1 MAVTK
6 INGNQISNTT
16 SAIISTLSFLNTN
29 SVFQLPTGTTEQ
41 RPTGVTYG
49 TMRFNTTL
57 DNAEIYKSDSDG
69 TGVDGWG
76 AIGGGGPAKGIDST
90 IRTNR
95 NTISENITVGPS
107 AGIQY
112 ANGMSAGPITIAN
125 GFTVTVDTGGSWSI
139 V

>member
-29 SVFQLPTGTTEQ
+29 SVLQLPTGTTAQ

-57 DNAEIYKSDSDG
+57 DNVEVYKSDSDG
-69 TGVDGWG
+69 TGADGWG
-76 AIGGGGPAKGIDST
+76 AIGGGGPSKGADSS

-95 NTISENITVGPS
+95 NTISENVTVGPS
-107 AGIQY
+107 GGVQY